1 MDLLPLGT
9 DLLEYLPRKGIAC
22 IYHIKFRSKNKRER
36 EQNSL
41 KILKSMKLLYQLKFE
56 FGIILYVD
64 GCFCAY
70 KVPPK
75 IFLDVGNYKIAGN
88 KRKGKISKR
97 VF

>member
-1 MDLLPLGT
+1 
-9 DLLEYLPRKGIAC
+9 
-22 IYHIKFRSKNKRER
+22 
-36 EQNSL
+36 
-41 KILKSMKLLYQLKFE
+41 MKLLYQLKFE